1 MSFSIVQTNPLLLSK
16 IDTPDEEPIR
26 TRLEEVGDHV
36 PTEKLKFDEDR
47 EERKAT
53 FVGNVGDLP
62 VTVKVTY
69 SIGVDGHGIEDVEII
84 GLPNGYDVFEEPS
97 FETR

>member
-26 TRLEEVGDHV
+26 TRLKEVGEHV
-36 PTEKLKFDEDR
+36 TSKKPQFNEDR

-62 VTVKVTY
+62 ITVEVTY
-69 SIGVDGHGIEDVEII
+69 SIGVDGHGIEDVEIV